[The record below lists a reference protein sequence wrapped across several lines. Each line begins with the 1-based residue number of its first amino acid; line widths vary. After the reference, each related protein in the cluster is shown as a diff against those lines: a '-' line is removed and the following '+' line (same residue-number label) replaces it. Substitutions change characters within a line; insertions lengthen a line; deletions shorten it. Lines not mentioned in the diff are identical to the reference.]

1 MTVVDVHTHMLTLDW
16 IDLLKQHG
24 GVYDVKPTKAGQ
36 NSIWKDGAPFM
47 TLFPGMWDYDLRIKA
62 MDDAKVDVAIVS
74 LTCPNCFFGDR
85 ATSLKAAQIV
95 NGSMAEQQRARPDR
109 IRWMASVPWQYP
121 DDAKAELARAVKAGA
136 VGVMQ
141 LANVVGAELTDER
154 FAPVWAEIDRLGL
167 PVLIHPG
174 TPPGMKDMNLG
185 EFGMVPPIGFM
196 IDTTLAFSRII
207 YSGFLDRYPN
217 VKLIAAH
224 GGATLPYLAG
234 RLDRCHEMIP
244 ACSSVIKEKPSE
256 YLKRIWYDTVVYDQ
270 GALEMCIK
278 VAGSPDAC
286 STARTIRTT
295 SATWR
300 AVWRASMRCPPRRR
314 SGCGARRRGSCSSCE
329 VLLVSRPGAGPSD
342 RMRRLGEPYLL
353 HRQPGSPRAR
363 SRPGM
368 TQWLQPSPSRQSLP
382 SRSAPSSSMI
392 GAPA

>member
-1 MTVVDVHTHMLTLDW
+1 M
-16 IDLLKQHG
+16 KKHG

-47 TLFPGMWDYDLRIKA
+47 TLLPGMWDYDLRIKA
-62 MDDAKVDVAIVS
+62 MDNAKVDVAIVS

-95 NGSMAEQQRARPDR
+95 NDSMAEQQRARADR

-154 FAPVWAEIDRLGL
+154 FAAVWAEIDRLGL

-185 EFGMVPPIGFM
+185 DFGMVPPIGFM
-196 IDTTLAFSRII
+196 IDTTLAFSRMI

-224 GGATLPYLAG
+224 GGATLAVSRRPPRPLPRDDPGVFVGHQGEAERIPQAHLVRHGGVRPGRARAVHRGRGVARPRALRLGLPAQHRRHG
-234 RLDRCHEMIP
+234 RL
-244 ACSSVIKEKPSE
+244 
-256 YLKRIWYDTVVYDQ
+256 
-270 GALEMCIK
+270 
-278 VAGSPDAC
+278 
-286 STARTIRTT
+286 
-295 SATWR
+295 SA
-300 AVWRASMRCPPRRR
+300 PRRSAVCR
-314 SGCGARRRGSCSSCE
+314 RLRCGRPKRGEGTPAARELVRGAR
-329 VLLVSRPGAGPSD
+329 
-342 RMRRLGEPYLL
+342 Y
-353 HRQPGSPRAR
+353 
-363 SRPGM
+363 
-368 TQWLQPSPSRQSLP
+368 
-382 SRSAPSSSMI
+382 
-392 GAPA
+392 